1 MSLTFSSGPNCS
13 TRARRTRRP
22 ANNQRTA
29 RRLTLEPLE
38 ERALLAV
45 VSHWTAE
52 NTVLD
57 SVGPN
62 HGSLV
67 SGAAY
72 AAGQVNQAFSFD
84 GVNDR
89 VQVADSPSLALTQSM
104 TIEAWVKALS
114 LPTQQGMILFR
125 GDDRGGLDPYELKVT
140 SDGSLQFGI
149 HDGSTKTAINA
160 AMPLGQ
166 FVHVVGTL
174 DHATGSMS
182 LFINGVLMGQRT
194 TEARPF
200 GNLDPN
206 SNPGI
211 GIGNHGG
218 YPNTPHNFPFHGLI
232 DELKVYDNALTASEV
247 LANFNATKGSL
258 QPELSIA
265 DATAVE
271 GDSSVRFLDAFVT
284 AGSGGLNNARQ
295 LVFGADGNLFVP
307 SGFTDS
313 VLKYDGASG
322 EFQEVAVPSGTLG
335 LSNPWGMVAGPD
347 GKIYVAGRNSDN
359 ILRYDPTT
367 EQTETYVAPGNGL
380 WAPVGLVFGADNQ
393 LYVANSDRGNTSPD
407 EDQILRYAG
416 PFGGPL
422 GESPGDFLGVFVAK
436 GSGGADALDNPNH
449 LAFHGGHL
457 YATNTRGD
465 SVNRYDATT
474 GAFDKVFVSPASG
487 GLDIPNFLL
496 FHDGLLYVVS
506 QGTKQLLRYN
516 ASTGEFVDALP
527 AVPQSEDGPTAGIVV
542 GSDGHFYASASNEV
556 LRYGAR
562 AEAVFKVKLNAP
574 FPTTTSVD
582 FTTVDNTALS
592 QPELTNDF
600 TVAQGTLTF
609 EPGVAR
615 YTVRVPISNDT
626 VGEPRETFLL
636 KLSNPVN
643 GTILDGSATGT
654 IYDDD
659 AGTKFYV
666 VEDSDVGTRDRTF
679 EYADGGRGIEDYV
692 LDKSNTKPQGA
703 ASNAAGDTIW
713 VADYARKV
721 FIYNPVG
728 GLKGSWTAGSMSKW
742 ARVAGIA
749 TNGVD
754 VWLVDNY
761 SRKVFKYTNAASR
774 TSGSQNA
781 ANSFSLNSANTN
793 PTDIVTDGTHL
804 WVVDNGPT
812 DKVYKYTLGGSLV
825 SSWTID
831 PANLNPRGITL
842 DPTNPDHLWIVDAN
856 QRRVYEYAH
865 AVNADNGS
873 IRRADASFALDSRNT
888 HPEGIADP
896 RPLLTQTSGSQ
907 STDAIVAMAAGN
919 TKPRGI
925 ADRPS
930 GAREVTILTELFR
943 EFVLSHHA
951 HLNGRQNV
959 TGPAL
964 RPTSAA
970 HASSIDMCNSWL
982 LSVTDRIAS
991 TDREISGPLQH
1002 RTQNPARR
1010 IRDELLAAWDS
1021 DQDLLSNA
1029 WMEER

>member
-125 GDDRGGLDPYELKVT
+125 GDDRGGLDPYEIKVT

-166 FVHVVGTL
+166 FVHVAGTL

-194 TEARPF
+194 TAARPF

-265 DATAVE
+265 DATVVE
-271 GDSSVRFLDAFVT
+271 GDSSVRFLDTFVT

-295 LVFGADGNLFVP
+295 PAFGADGNLYVP

-313 VLKYDGASG
+313 VLKYDAASG

-335 LSNPWGMVAGPD
+335 LANPWGMVAGPD

-367 EQTETYVAPGNGL
+367 GQTETYVAPGNGL

-416 PFGGPL
+416 PYGGPL
-422 GESPGDFLGVFVAK
+422 GESPGAFLGVFIAK

-474 GAFDKVFVSPASG
+474 GAFDKVFVNPASG

-506 QGTKQLLRYN
+506 Q
-516 ASTGEFVDALP
+516 
-527 AVPQSEDGPTAGIVV
+527 
-542 GSDGHFYASASNEV
+542 
-556 LRYGAR
+556 
-562 AEAVFKVKLNAP
+562 
-574 FPTTTSVD
+574 
-582 FTTVDNTALS
+582 
-592 QPELTNDF
+592 
-600 TVAQGTLTF
+600 
-609 EPGVAR
+609 
-615 YTVRVPISNDT
+615 
-626 VGEPRETFLL
+626 
-636 KLSNPVN
+636 
-643 GTILDGSATGT
+643 
-654 IYDDD
+654 
-659 AGTKFYV
+659 GTKFYV

-679 EYADGGRGIEDYV
+679 EYADGGRGIEDYM

-721 FIYNPVG
+721 FVYNTVG

-781 ANSFSLNSANTN
+781 ASSFSLNSANTN
-793 PTDIVTDGTHL
+793 PTDIVTDGGHL
-804 WVVDNGPT
+804 WVVDNGPS

-856 QRRVYEYAH
+856 LPVETIDFLIGEAVATIRPVVALPVSPAKAVRLAPLRDRIGLLFANRKEAAVLLGRDPDEKGQSATFLAEQIGRRPTPDV
-865 AVNADNGS
+865 V
-873 IRRADASFALDSRNT
+873 I
-888 HPEGIADP
+888 
-896 RPLLTQTSGSQ
+896 
-907 STDAIVAMAAGN
+907 TDAGGMLVARSDGKIRSFLPFRANVRSVNGAGDALAAG
-919 TKPRGI
+919 TIHGLAGGRTLFEAVLHGLAAAAITVESEGTLPDELTASMI
-925 ADRPS
+925 ATRI
-930 GAREVTILTELFR
+930 GAE
-943 EFVLSHHA
+943 
-951 HLNGRQNV
+951 
-959 TGPAL
+959 
-964 RPTSAA
+964 
-970 HASSIDMCNSWL
+970 
-982 LSVTDRIAS
+982 RIA
-991 TDREISGPLQH
+991 P
-1002 RTQNPARR
+1002 
-1010 IRDELLAAWDS
+1010 
-1021 DQDLLSNA
+1021 
-1029 WMEER
+1029 